1 MRKHTTPAVAA
12 LILATVFSFAAASE
26 FKDQGISFEH
36 PPDWAVKGFGSEPYG
51 NITISG
57 PNEHIAL
64 FWTRD
69 VGIKPEKYL
78 DQAAGAYKS
87 RQISTLSQERGT
99 RNISGE
105 EAGTLALTY
114 VFKGYRSRKLFAAWN
129 SDISDRTFF
138 AVLSG
143 FGDNYTWDEKPFD
156 LMLDTFHDLSP
167 RKLETLMPR
176 ANISDAWASVLQ
188 DLLMSYHYKDPCT
201 LPTRSTSIQ
210 VALLLTAS
218 GQSYKLSSDENLS
231 AGLPAILAIRPYVV
245 QQILLEHGYQ
255 ARLCQ
260 RHGLIWV
267 IVQDPSGN
275 WQSISVN
282 PSEPSRTV
290 GVLIKPEES
299 QQNGMVYD
307 NLADLMTGNKAEI
320 DEPAKP
326 DQYIQSDC
334 DPSRYV
340 ELKAP
345 EETNSTWIEELSDL
359 LESRSYDREY
369 EEGIFDCSNVSQ
381 VCWSILQVR
390 GYDARLMFS
399 YQGHPLG
406 AHMWVAVKY
415 PYEADRYVAVEATN
429 VDKEGDLIHLG
440 KVIFKPEYY
449 RGIMYNTSAQFSRL
463 HPDEGMWL
471 GPRSETST

>member
-1 MRKHTTPAVAA
+1 
-12 LILATVFSFAAASE
+12 
-26 FKDQGISFEH
+26 
-36 PPDWAVKGFGSEPYG
+36 
-51 NITISG
+51 
-57 PNEHIAL
+57 
-64 FWTRD
+64 
-69 VGIKPEKYL
+69 
-78 DQAAGAYKS
+78 
-87 RQISTLSQERGT
+87 
-99 RNISGE
+99 
-105 EAGTLALTY
+105 
-114 VFKGYRSRKLFAAWN
+114 
-129 SDISDRTFF
+129 
-138 AVLSG
+138 
-143 FGDNYTWDEKPFD
+143 
-156 LMLDTFHDLSP
+156 
-167 RKLETLMPR
+167 MPR

-188 DLLMSYHYKDPCT
+188 DLLMSYHYKDPSA

-231 AGLPAILAIRPYVV
+231 AGLPAILAIRPSLV
-245 QQILLEHGYQ
+245 QQILLEHGYL

-299 QQNGMVYD
+299 RPEAEVYD
-307 NLADLMTGNKAEI
+307 DLEDLLKSSQAMIEDPI
-320 DEPAKP
+320 DQ
-326 DQYIQSDC
+326 DLYIVRDC
-334 DPSRYV
+334 DPSEQV

-345 EETNSTWIEELSDL
+345 LKPGSTWIKGLSEILD
-359 LESRSYDREY
+359 SRSYDKKY
-369 EEGIFDCSNVSQ
+369 QEGAFDCSNVSQ
-381 VCWSILQVR
+381 ICWTVLQGL

-429 VDKEGDLIHLG
+429 VDKQGDLIHLG
-440 KVIFKPEYY
+440 KAIFKPEYY

-471 GPRSETST
+471 GPRSEASI